1 MKEDGDEVQASP
13 IDDAGGARLTVSE
26 NSPSAAR
33 LSVEVPVDPGVT
45 DVEVSLNAVDVA
57 VETVCMSKLKSF
69 SLANGAVT
77 RVTVGG
83 GLSPASRVTHM
94 LGELVV
100 PEQPLWKPIVA
111 GPPAP
116 TMLYVIENS
125 VPVVGAVVD
134 APDSTSPR

>member
-1 MKEDGDEVQASP
+1 MA
-13 IDDAGGARLTVSE
+13 
-26 NSPSAAR
+26 
-33 LSVEVPVDPGVT
+33 
-45 DVEVSLNAVDVA
+45 
-57 VETVCMSKLKSF
+57 KLKSF

-83 GLSPASRVTHM
+83 LFSPASRVTHM

-116 TMLYVIENS
+116 TMLYVMENK

-134 APDSTSPR
+134 EAVLTSPRGGTPQPSVLVHVCPRTKTPSRHSTSPVAVGRAETTTPM